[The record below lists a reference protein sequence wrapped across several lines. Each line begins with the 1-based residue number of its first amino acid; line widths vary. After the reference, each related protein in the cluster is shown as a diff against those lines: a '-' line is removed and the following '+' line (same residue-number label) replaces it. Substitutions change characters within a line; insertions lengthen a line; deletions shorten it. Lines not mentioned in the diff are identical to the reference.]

1 MLTERLRLK
10 RLIPL
15 RFICKGTKYFV
26 TNSYCVLC
34 TDIFVYGAVKSLC
47 VKSSPKDLVAL
58 SFVHNLMLRVLLN
71 ISRLS

>member
-1 MLTERLRLK
+1 MLAERLRLK

-34 TDIFVYGAVKSLC
+34 TDIFVYGAVK
-47 VKSSPKDLVAL
+47 
-58 SFVHNLMLRVLLN
+58 RVYV
-71 ISRLS
+71 

>member
-1 MLTERLRLK
+1 
-10 RLIPL
+10 
-15 RFICKGTKYFV
+15 
-26 TNSYCVLC
+26 
-34 TDIFVYGAVKSLC
+34 